1 HERDIYSAHIEWEDA
16 RLHSYL
22 DIMRRIRDDTKHEFF
37 QLFNDRINFY
47 TVPDYR
53 IRLPA
58 QDVSISDIPIQ
69 AGATIQQSDV
79 SIHVG
84 HEIKDLHLNV
94 LRPDRDVSDEE
105 VIAGLTSAFV
115 PCVQALTAD
124 RRL

>member
-1 HERDIYSAHIEWEDA
+1 MLEGSPRKIMHVYGPGGIGKSLLIERMRHACHERDIYSAHIEWEDA

-79 SIHVG
+79 SI
-84 HEIKDLHLNV
+84 
-94 LRPDRDVSDEE
+94 
-105 VIAGLTSAFV
+105 
-115 PCVQALTAD
+115 
-124 RRL
+124 